1 MADSATTALG
11 RKPRWRRR
19 NGSFATAD
27 RWATVLVSRGVNG
40 GRPSVRRRTN
50 SLRGDDREYAK
61 VADSVATARGS
72 RPRWRQRNKSV
83 AMAGRRAIVSHG
95 TDGGGVTDG
104 GGTASSIAAAAN
116 AAAAAIRGGGDCSGG
131 GDTRRR
137 RVQVGPPISSS
148 LQGGGGNLDRG
159 SLFLSLT
166 RHGEITS
173 KLYSHSQKWS
183 ARYSFLPPLYRREKE
198 RGLP

>member
-1 MADSATTALG
+1 MGDRLG
-11 RKPRWRRR
+11 
-19 NGSFATAD
+19 
-27 RWATVLVSRGVNG
+27 VRGVNG

-61 VADSVATARGS
+61 VADSVATALGS
-72 RPRWRQRNKSV
+72 RPRWRRRNKSV

-148 LQGGGGNLDRG
+148 LQGGGEPRSG
-159 SLFLSLT
+159 FPLSLSHAT
-166 RHGEITS
+166 WRGHIKIIFSFS
-173 KLYSHSQKWS
+173 KMVCAILI
-183 ARYSFLPPLYRREKE
+183 PPSLI
-198 RGLP
+198 